1 MCHKIKKRGSFQ
13 ATALKLRARNLH
25 NFIAISS
32 ISLLI
37 EGFTCGDPS
46 LLMCDLDFSS
56 RLLKIMSLNIG
67 SDCVMGSGVEDR
79 NVVYYNED

>member
-1 MCHKIKKRGSFQ
+1 MCHKIKKGEFPSYWLR
-13 ATALKLRARNLH
+13 LRARNLH
-25 NFIAISS
+25 NFTAISS

-46 LLMCDLDFSS
+46 LLMCDLDCSS